1 MVIINNGVQYNAN
14 QDSTNTF
21 IDSNKT
27 INIVTVASLRPVK
40 GIDVLIKAI
49 YEIKNDFNI
58 KYKIIGEGPDRS
70 KLQNLI
76 IDLGLGKMSFMWR
89 NLIQISI

>member
-1 MVIINNGVQYNAN
+1 MCNSKSTFNFLKDLKIDDNKLVIINNGVQYNAN

-40 GIDVLIKAI
+40 GNVLIKQYMKLKMI
-49 YEIKNDFNI
+49 LISSIK
-58 KYKIIGEGPDRS
+58 
-70 KLQNLI
+70 
-76 IDLGLGKMSFMWR
+76 
-89 NLIQISI
+89 